1 MTDSTDL
8 KIRTWSEMAY
18 VQKSF
23 SKQTDFSDVI
33 DRLIS
38 EKFYILQTD
47 LKGKILDWS

>member
-23 SKQTDFSDVI
+23 SKQTPF
-33 DRLIS
+33 
-38 EKFYILQTD
+38 LQFNEVVD
-47 LKGKILDWS
+47 